1 MAKTINVDVIDKSV
15 APKNPVNICIVNKPN
30 PAKNC
35 TVTESQLYRLINIP
49 SYWVYEAGTTN
60 IITGKNF
67 EKYFPSS
74 SGGGT
79 GSGLTLGE
87 TNTTA
92 YRGDRGKIAYNH
104 SQLTAGN
111 PHGVTKTDVGLD
123 KVDNTSDADKPISTL
138 QQAEFDKK
146 LNIDKAVGK
155 NVAGQEF
162 TVAYEKVTA
171 DKGAEIFNNY
181 LDNIAT
187 GKYSHAEGDITRATN
202 YCDHAEGLGTKA
214 KGGHSHAEGN
224 GSYAAGDSSHSEG
237 YYTLSG
243 GDASHSEGSG
253 TKATGEAQH
262 VEGKYNIEDTENK
275 FAHIIGNGTDN
286 DNRSNAFAID
296 WYGNIYVNNSP
307 SGVNVNDLQKASH
320 THSNKEIIDKLSV
333 DESGK
338 LLYDGNPISSG
349 GGTGSANN
357 NYQNLENK
365 PSING
370 VELIGNK
377 TTADL
382 NIVSEKASETVSGTS
397 KMWTTVDETT
407 SKVTLHISTE

>member
-35 TVTESQLYRLINIP
+35 TVTESQLYRLINMP

-104 SQLTAGN
+104 SQLTTGN
-111 PHGVTKTDVGLD
+111 PHGVTKADIGLD
-123 KVDNTSDADKPISTL
+123 KADNTADVDKPVSTL

-146 LNIDKAVGK
+146 LDTDKSVGK
-155 NVAGQEF
+155 
-162 TVAYEKVTA
+162 KVTA
-171 DKGAEIFNNY
+171 VEGAEIFNDY
-181 LDNIAT
+181 VDNIAT
-187 GKYSHAEGDITRATN
+187 GEYSHA
-202 YCDHAEGLGTKA
+202 
-214 KGGHSHAEGN
+214 GGH
-224 GSYAAGDSSHSEG
+224 
-237 YYTLSG
+237 
-243 GDASHSEGSG
+243 G
-253 TKATGEAQH
+253 TVATGEAQH
-262 VEGKYNIEDTENK
+262 VEGTYNIEDTENK
-275 FAHIIGNGTDN
+275 FAHIIGNGTNQDK
-286 DNRSNAFAID
+286 RSNAFAID
-296 WYGNIYVNNSP
+296 WNGNIYVNNSP
-307 SGVNVNDLQKASH
+307 TGVNVNDLQAASH
-320 THSNKEIIDKLSV
+320 THTNKEIIDKLSV

-349 GGTGSANN
+349 GA
-357 NYQNLENK
+357 
-365 PSING
+365 
-370 VELIGNK
+370 
-377 TTADL
+377 
-382 NIVSEKASETVSGTS
+382 S

>member
-35 TVTESQLYRLINIP
+35 TVTESQLYRLINMP

-79 GSGLTLGE
+79 GGGLTLGE

-104 SQLTAGN
+104 SQLTTGN
-111 PHGVTKTDVGLD
+111 PHGVTKVDIGLD
-123 KVDNTSDADKPISTL
+123 KADNTADVDKPVSTL

-146 LNIDKAVGK
+146 LDTDKSVGK
-155 NVAGQEF
+155 
-162 TVAYEKVTA
+162 KVTA
-171 DKGAEIFNNY
+171 VEGAEIFNDY
-181 LDNIAT
+181 VDNIAT
-187 GKYSHAEGDITRATN
+187 GEYSHAEG
-202 YCDHAEGLGTKA
+202 HGTV
-214 KGGHSHAEGN
+214 
-224 GSYAAGDSSHSEG
+224 
-237 YYTLSG
+237 
-243 GDASHSEGSG
+243 
-253 TKATGEAQH
+253 ATGEAQH
-262 VEGKYNIEDTENK
+262 VEGTYNIEDTENK
-275 FAHIIGNGTDN
+275 FAHIIGNGTNRDK
-286 DNRSNAFAID
+286 RSNAFAID
-296 WYGNIYVNNSP
+296 WNGNIYVNNSP
-307 SGVNVNDLQKASH
+307 TGVNVNDLQAVSH
-320 THSNKEIIDKLSV
+320 THTNKEIIDKLSV

-349 GGTGSANN
+349 GA
-357 NYQNLENK
+357 
-365 PSING
+365 
-370 VELIGNK
+370 
-377 TTADL
+377 
-382 NIVSEKASETVSGTS
+382 S

>member
-35 TVTESQLYRLINIP
+35 TVTESQLYRLINMP

-74 SGGGT
+74 SGGET
-79 GSGLTLGE
+79 GGGLTLGE

-104 SQLTAGN
+104 SQLTTGN
-111 PHGVTKTDVGLD
+111 PHGVTKVDIGLD
-123 KVDNTSDADKPISTL
+123 KADNTADVDKPVSTL

-162 TVAYEKVTA
+162 TVNDKKVTA
-171 DKGAEIFNNY
+171 EEGAEIFNDYTENR
-181 LDNIAT
+181 AT
-187 GKYSHAEGDITRATN
+187 GRYSHAEGYNTEASNWRA
-202 YCDHAEGLGTKA
+202 HAEGGSTHA
-214 KGGHSHAEGN
+214 RGDDSHAEGYSTTAE
-224 GSYAAGDSSHSEG
+224 GSSSHSEG
-237 YYTLSG
+237 HYTYSAG
-243 GDASHSEGSG
+243 FGSHSEGRGTTADGGASHAEGEFTRASG
-253 TKATGEAQH
+253 EYSHAEGHGTVATGEAQH
-262 VEGKYNIEDTENK
+262 VEGTYNIEDTENK
-275 FAHIIGNGTDN
+275 FAHIIGNGTNQDK
-286 DNRSNAFAID
+286 RSNAFAID
-296 WYGNIYVNNSP
+296 WHGNIYVNNSP
-307 SGVNVNDLQKASH
+307 TGVNVNDLQAVSH
-320 THSNKEIIDKLSV
+320 THTNKEIIDKLSV

-349 GGTGSANN
+349 G
-357 NYQNLENK
+357 
-365 PSING
+365 
-370 VELIGNK
+370 
-377 TTADL
+377 
-382 NIVSEKASETVSGTS
+382 TS

>member
-35 TVTESQLYRLINIP
+35 TVTESQLYRLINMP

-79 GSGLTLGE
+79 GGGLTLGE

-104 SQLTAGN
+104 SQTTGN
-111 PHGVTKTDVGLD
+111 PHGVTKADIGLD
-123 KVDNTSDADKPISTL
+123 NVDNTADVDKPVSTL

-162 TVAYEKVTA
+162 TVNDKKVTA
-171 DKGAEIFNNY
+171 EEGAEIFNDYTENR
-181 LDNIAT
+181 AT
-187 GKYSHAEGDITRATN
+187 GRYSHAEGYNTEASAWRA
-202 YCDHAEGLGTKA
+202 HAEGGDTSA
-214 KGGHSHAEGN
+214 RGDDSHAEGYSTKAD
-224 GSYAAGDSSHSEG
+224 GSSSHSEG
-237 YYTLSG
+237 HYTYSAG
-243 GDASHSEGSG
+243 FGSHSEGRGTTADGGASHAEGEFTRASG
-253 TKATGEAQH
+253 EYSHAEGHGTTATSESQH
-262 VEGKYNIEDTENK
+262 VEGRYNVEDTENK
-275 FAHIIGNGTDN
+275 FVHIIGNGTADGA
-286 DNRSNAFAID
+286 RSNAFAID
-296 WYGNIYVNNSP
+296 WNGNIYVNNSP
-307 SGVNVNDLQKASH
+307 TGVNVNDLQTASH
-320 THSNKEIIDKLSV
+320 THTNKEIIDKLSV

-349 GGTGSANN
+349 G
-357 NYQNLENK
+357 
-365 PSING
+365 
-370 VELIGNK
+370 
-377 TTADL
+377 
-382 NIVSEKASETVSGTS
+382 TS